1 MRERVA
7 VGKLSPMNSPN
18 PIPAILAKAPDYSD
32 SALILVGHGS
42 TVNADSASPT
52 HRQAEQLLRR
62 GIFAEVHTC
71 FWKEQPVISAV
82 LRGVAARRVFVVP
95 LFISEG
101 YFTQQV
107 IPRELGLA
115 IPEGPGPGWGVGQ
128 VRGNQLIHYCA
139 PVGTHPSMTRVLLAR
154 ALSVVD
160 EAPVPEGSQRP
171 KREDCSLFIA
181 GHGTGNSEN
190 SREAIEAQSAAI
202 GAMKLYRDVHAVF
215 MEEEPRIEAADRLAK
230 TENMVVV
237 PFFIADGLHS
247 FEDIPVMLGAAPEEV
262 RARLESGQPTWINP
276 TRRHGKWVWYSR
288 SIGEEPCL
296 ADVVLERV
304 READAAGR

>member
-1 MRERVA
+1 
-7 VGKLSPMNSPN
+7 MNSATSVS
-18 PIPAILAKAPDYSD
+18 AIRPKAPDYSD
-32 SALILVGHGS
+32 SALVLVGHGS

-52 HRQAEQLLRR
+52 HRQAEQLIQRR
-62 GIFAEVHTC
+62 IFAEVHTC

-115 IPEGPGPGWGVGQ
+115 IPEGPGPGPGQGVGWGVGQ
-128 VRGNQLIHYCA
+128 ALENQIIHYCA

-154 ALSVVD
+154 ALSVVG
-160 EAPVPEGSQRP
+160 EAPAPGSVQRP
-171 KREDCSLFIA
+171 EPKDCSLFIA

-190 SREAIEAQSAAI
+190 SRLAIEAQSAAI
-202 GAMKLYRDVHAVF
+202 GAMTLYRDVHAVF
-215 MEEEPRIEAADRLAK
+215 MEEEPRIETAYRLAE

-262 RARLESGQPTWINP
+262 RARLKSQQPTWTNP
-276 TRRHGKWVWYSR
+276 TRRHDKWVWYSR

-296 ADVVLERV
+296 ADVILERV